1 MIVAELLIW
10 EPKLSTID
18 ETSFN
23 YKIAFMMAYAALA
36 ELANTPLIYS

>member
-1 MIVAELLIW
+1 VVIVAELLIW

-23 YKIAFMMAYAALA
+23 DLMAIMMG
-36 ELANTPLIYS
+36 